1 MNTKI
6 GLVLVVSVLM
16 LGNTGAEEIT
26 KLTLDEQ
33 GRTIVND
40 APVSHYPNLKAVF
53 LSMPPPIYD
62 LRLRRS
68 NVTGSGIFTVFTDEK
83 GKVTDVK
90 VRKSTGHRELDAQ
103 AIYGLRQWR
112 AKPGA
117 QRQLDVPITFML
129 PEKRG
134 PSL

>member
-1 MNTKI
+1 MIKAMI
-6 GLVLVVSVLM
+6 
-16 LGNTGAEEIT
+16 AI
-26 KLTLDEQ
+26 
-33 GRTIVND
+33 
-40 APVSHYPNLKAVF
+40 PNLIRKLCLTCVFAIAIAATLYGETERSIGYPDLRKEF
-53 LSMPPPIYD
+53 LSMPTPVYD

-68 NVTGSGIFTVFTDEK
+68 HITGSGVFTLSVDEK
-83 GKVTDVK
+83 GKVTDVT

-117 QRQLDVPITFML
+117 RRQIDVPLTFSL
-129 PEKRG
+129 SEKRG

>member
-1 MNTKI
+1 MIKAMI
-6 GLVLVVSVLM
+6 
-16 LGNTGAEEIT
+16 AI
-26 KLTLDEQ
+26 
-33 GRTIVND
+33 
-40 APVSHYPNLKAVF
+40 PNLIRKLCSTCFFAIAIAATLYGETERSIGYPDLRKEF
-53 LSMPPPIYD
+53 LSMPTPVYD

-68 NVTGSGIFTVFTDEK
+68 HITGSGVFTLTVDEK
-83 GKVTDVK
+83 GKVTDVT

-117 QRQLDVPITFML
+117 RRQIDVPLTFSL